1 MGNVVALNRKQR
13 RVQSALKRRD
23 GSSVEGLRS
32 QLDELKARYAD
43 TQAMLLAVVRAQ
55 GRIRVSREH
64 LLALRD
70 GDSVDAEEDG
80 IGNFTLSF
88 VGH

>member
-1 MGNVVALNRKQR
+1 
-13 RVQSALKRRD
+13 
-23 GSSVEGLRS
+23 
-32 QLDELKARYAD
+32 
-43 TQAMLLAVVRAQ
+43 MLLAVVRAQ

-80 IGNFTLSF
+80 LGNFTLSF